1 MSFSQAAGIDKAY
14 TPNMVLT
21 PPTVTSANFHPVYFE
36 SKQSGGRK
44 RKSRRMRNNRRKR
57 GSRRGKSFSRNTSLK
72 NYNKTIRNRCQ
83 SKMKLKKLFMNLP
96 PL

>member
-14 TPNMVLT
+14 TPNTVLT

-36 SKQSGGRK
+36 SKQSGGK
-44 RKSRRMRNNRRKR
+44 RKSRRMRNNRRKKS
-57 GSRRGKSFSRNTSLK
+57 SRRRRSFSRNTSLK
-72 NYNKTIRNRCQ
+72 NYNKTIRNR
-83 SKMKLKKLFMNLP
+83 SPRKMKLKNLFMNLP